1 MGFFVAIIVEDGTIV
16 PNANSYNSDADYTAY
31 AAARGITIGA
41 DEAARE
47 IELIRATD
55 YVDNE
60 LTRMQKKTSATQS
73 LRYPQVG
80 SYVNGTPVGKNTI
93 PNELK
98 RAQLEAAISV
108 FKGVF
113 DAVAT
118 PSNIKSES
126 LVTGFKTEYFEDS
139 NIEPK
144 SDGADTY
151 LDMLSPTAGGTVFRV
166 TKA

>member
-1 MGFFVAIIVEDGTIV
+1 MAIIVEDGTIV
-16 PNANSYNSDADYTAY
+16 PDANSYNSDADYVAY
-31 AAARGITIGA
+31 AAARGVTIGA
-41 DEAARE
+41 DAAARE

-60 LTRMQKKTSATQS
+60 LTRMQSKTEPANQS
-73 LRYPQVG
+73 LRYPQIG
-80 SYVNGTPVGKNTI
+80 SYANGVLVGKNTI

-113 DAVAT
+113 DVVAT

-139 NIEPK
+139 IIEPK
-144 SDGADTY
+144 SDNADTY
-151 LDMLSPTAGGTVFRV
+151 LDMLSPTAGGTMFSVVR
-166 TKA
+166 A

>member
-1 MGFFVAIIVEDGTIV
+1 MAIIVENGTIV
-16 PNANSYNSDADYTAY
+16 PNANSYNSDAEYVAY

-41 DEAARE
+41 DAAARE
-47 IELIRATD
+47 VELIRATD

-60 LTRMQKKTSATQS
+60 LTRMQKKTDATQS
-73 LRYPQVG
+73 LRYPQSV
-80 SYVNGTPVGKNTI
+80 SYVNGALVASNVI

-113 DAVAT
+113 DVVAT
-118 PSNIKSES
+118 ASNIKSEQ
-126 LVTGFKTEYFEDS
+126 LDKLKTEYFEGAQQQ
-139 NIEPK
+139 EAK

-151 LDMLSPTAGGTVFRV
+151 LDMLSPTAGGSSFSVVRG
-166 TKA
+166 

>member
-1 MGFFVAIIVEDGTIV
+1 MAIIVENGTIV
-16 PNANSYNSDADYTAY
+16 PNANSYNSDAEYVAY

-41 DEAARE
+41 DVAARE

-60 LTRMQKKTSATQS
+60 LTRMQSKTSATQS
-73 LRYPQVG
+73 LRYPQIG
-80 SYVNGTPVGKNTI
+80 SDANGVLVGKNTI

-113 DAVAT
+113 DVVAT

-139 NIEPK
+139 IIEPK
-144 SDGADTY
+144 SDNSDTY
-151 LDMLSPTAGGTVFRV
+151 LDMLSPTAGGSSFSVV
-166 TKA
+166 NA